1 MSTGLFTS
9 DQVDIFCFIK
19 LLWATY
25 IYVAFSF
32 LEKRKLV
39 VSFIMVSS
47 IKRFLIGRPLKS
59 GQLGEQKLN
68 KTKALAIL
76 SSDALSSV
84 AYGPE
89 QILLVL
95 VTLGSLAFW
104 YSLPIA
110 LGVLILLTALILSY
124 RQIIFAYP
132 HGGGA
137 YVVSKNNLGI
147 NPGLVAGGSLLVD
160 YILTVAVSVSAG
172 TDAITSAFPALH
184 DYNVE
189 IAILFV
195 IFLTIL
201 NLRGVTESA
210 SVLAYPVYLFVLAL
224 FILIG
229 VGLFKVATGQVP
241 PELHAPIGTPVTGIT
256 LFLLLK
262 AFASGSSALTGV
274 EAISN
279 AIPNFKD
286 PAPKN
291 AAKTLVLMGSLLA
304 VLFSGIVLLAYY
316 YGITPIAEAT
326 VVSQIAE
333 ETFGRSFMY
342 FFIQGTTALILIL
355 AANTGYSA
363 FPLLAVNLAKDKFIP
378 RMFTIRGDRLGYS
391 NGIIILGIA
400 SIILIIAFEGYT
412 ENLIP
417 LYAVGVFI
425 PFTLSQTGMMVK
437 WLREK
442 PQGWIGK
449 FIINTTGAVISFT
462 VTIMFFITK
471 FSQVWSVLVF
481 VPLIILLFHRIHKHY
496 EAVGNQLRIESCV
509 PAPPIEG
516 NVIVVPVAGMT
527 YVVENSLNYAKSLGA
542 DQIIAVF
549 VAFDREEERR
559 FEEKWKKWQP
569 DIRLVTLYSH
579 YRSIIQPLTKF
590 VDTVE
595 HKATESN
602 YRVTVLIPQ
611 FIPKK
616 GWHNI
621 LHNQSSLLI
630 RSFLLYRRNV
640 VVATVP
646 YHLKE

>member
-1 MSTGLFTS
+1 MISSL
-9 DQVDIFCFIK
+9 
-19 LLWATY
+19 
-25 IYVAFSF
+25 
-32 LEKRKLV
+32 KRL
-39 VSFIMVSS
+39 
-47 IKRFLIGRPLKS
+47 LIGRPLKS
-59 GQLGEQKLN
+59 DQLGEQKLN

-89 QILLVL
+89 QILIVL
-95 VTLGSLAFW
+95 VTIGAVAFW
-104 YSLPIA
+104 YSIPIA
-110 LGVLILLTALILSY
+110 IGVLLLLTALILSY
-124 RQIIFAYP
+124 RQIIYAYP

-137 YVVSKNNLGI
+137 YVVSKTNLGV

-184 DYNVE
+184 DFNVE
-189 IAILFV
+189 IAIVFV

-210 SVLAYPVYLFVLAL
+210 SILAYPVYLFVLAL

-229 VGLFKVATGQVP
+229 VGLFNVVTGQVP
-241 PELHAPIGTPVTGIT
+241 PELHTPIGTPVAGIS

-291 AAKTLVLMGSLLA
+291 AARTLMLMGALLA
-304 VLFSGIVLLAYY
+304 ILLSGIVVLAYY
-316 YGITPIAEAT
+316 YGITPKAEET
-326 VVSQIAE
+326 VVSQIANQ
-333 ETFGRSFMY
+333 TFGRTFMY
-342 FFIQGTTALILIL
+342 FFVQGTTALILIL

-363 FPLLAVNLAKDKFIP
+363 FPLLAVNLANDKFIP
-378 RMFTIRGDRLGYS
+378 RMFTLRGDRLGYS
-391 NGIIILGIA
+391 NGIIILGFA
-400 SIILIIAFEGYT
+400 SILLIITFHGHT

-437 WLREK
+437 WIREK
-442 PQGWIGK
+442 PAGWVPK
-449 FIINTTGAVISFT
+449 LVINTAGALISFI
-462 VTIMFFITK
+462 VTLMFFITK
-471 FSQVWSVLVF
+471 FTQVWPVLVF
-481 VPLIILLFHRIHKHY
+481 IPVIVLLFHKIRKHY
-496 EAVGNQLRIESCV
+496 DAIADQLRVTTCE
-509 PAPPIEG
+509 AALPIEG
-516 NVIVVPVAGMT
+516 NVIIVPVAGIT
-527 YVVENSLNYAKSLGA
+527 HVVENSITYAKSLSA
-542 DQIIAVF
+542 SQVIAVY
-549 VAFDREEERR
+549 VAFDREEEKR
-559 FEEKWKKWQP
+559 FEEKWKQWQP
-569 DIRLVTLYSH
+569 DVRLVTLHSH
-579 YRSIIQPLTKF
+579 YRSIIHPLTKF

-595 HKATESN
+595 HKASESN

-630 RSFLLYRRNV
+630 RSFLLYKKNV
-640 VVATVP
+640 IVSTLP
-646 YHLKE
+646 YHLKH

>member
-1 MSTGLFTS
+1 
-9 DQVDIFCFIK
+9 
-19 LLWATY
+19 
-25 IYVAFSF
+25 
-32 LEKRKLV
+32 
-39 VSFIMVSS
+39 MVSS

-59 GQLGEQKLN
+59 TELGEQKLN

-89 QILLVL
+89 QILIALSAV
-95 VTLGSLAFW
+95 GALAFW
-104 YSLPIA
+104 YSIPIA
-110 LGVLILLTALILSY
+110 IGVLVLLTALILSY

-137 YVVSKNNLGI
+137 YVVSKENLGV
-147 NPGLVAGGSLLVD
+147 NPGLIAGGSLLVD

-172 TDAITSAFPALH
+172 TDAITSAFPSLH
-184 DYNVE
+184 AHNVV
-189 IAILFV
+189 IAIIFV
-195 IFLTIL
+195 IFITIL

-229 VGLFKVATGQVP
+229 VGIYNIVTGEVSP
-241 PELHAPIGTPVTGIT
+241 NLHTPIGTPVAGIS

-291 AAKTLVLMGSLLA
+291 AARTLLAMGLLLA
-304 VLFSGIVLLAYY
+304 VLFSGIVFLAYY
-316 YGITPIAEAT
+316 YGITPSKEVT

-333 ETFGRSFMY
+333 ETFGRNFMY

-378 RMFTIRGDRLGYS
+378 RMFTVRGDRLGYS

-400 SIILIIAFEGYT
+400 SILLIIAFQGQT
-412 ENLIP
+412 EHLIP

-425 PFTLSQTGMMVK
+425 PFTLSQSGMVVK
-437 WLREK
+437 WIREK
-442 PQGWIGK
+442 PEGWILK
-449 FIINTTGAVISFT
+449 LTINLTGAIISFI
-462 VTIMFFITK
+462 VMSMFFLTK
-471 FSQVWSVLVF
+471 FAQVWTVLIFLPV
-481 VPLIILLFHRIHKHY
+481 IIIVFHRIRKHY
-496 EAVGNQLRIESCV
+496 EAVGDQLSLKTCEPIV
-509 PAPPIEG
+509 PIEG
-516 NVIVVPVAGMT
+516 NVIIVPVAGMT
-527 YVVENSLNYAKSLGA
+527 HVVENSLNYAKSLSP
-542 DQIIAVF
+542 DQVIAVYVSF
-549 VAFDREEERR
+549 EREDEKK

-569 DIRLVTLYSH
+569 EVRLVTLHSH

-590 VDTVE
+590 IDTVQY
-595 HKATESN
+595 KASESN
-602 YRVTVLIPQ
+602 YRVTVVIPQ

-630 RSFLLYRRNV
+630 RAFLLYKRNV
-640 VVATVP
+640 VITTVP
-646 YHLKE
+646 YHLKK

>member
-1 MSTGLFTS
+1 MT
-9 DQVDIFCFIK
+9 
-19 LLWATY
+19 
-25 IYVAFSF
+25 
-32 LEKRKLV
+32 
-39 VSFIMVSS
+39 

-59 GQLGEQKLN
+59 TELGEQKLN

-89 QILLVL
+89 QILIVLVL
-95 VTLGSLAFW
+95 LGTVAFW
-104 YSLPIA
+104 YSIPIA
-110 LGVLILLTALILSY
+110 IGVLILLTALILSY

-137 YVVSKNNLGI
+137 YVVSKENLGV
-147 NPGLVAGGSLLVD
+147 NPGLIAGGSLLVD

-184 DYNVE
+184 PYNVI

-195 IFLTIL
+195 VFITIL

-210 SVLAYPVYLFVLAL
+210 SILAYPVYLFVLAL

-229 VGLFKVATGQVP
+229 VGIYNVVTGGVSP
-241 PELHAPIGTPVTGIT
+241 TLHAPIGTPVAGIS
-256 LFLLLK
+256 LFILLR

-286 PAPKN
+286 PAPNN
-291 AAKTLVLMGSLLA
+291 AAKTLMAMGALLA
-304 VLFSGIVLLAYY
+304 VLFTGIVFLAYF
-316 YGITPIAEAT
+316 YGISPKTEVT
-326 VVSQIAE
+326 VISQMAE
-333 ETFGRSFMY
+333 EIFGRNFMY

-363 FPLLAVNLAKDKFIP
+363 FPLLAVNLAKDKFIA

-391 NGIIILGIA
+391 NGILILGIS
-400 SIILIIAFEGYT
+400 SIILIIVFKGQT
-412 ENLIP
+412 EHLIP

-425 PFTLSQTGMMVK
+425 PFTLSQTGMIVK
-437 WLREK
+437 WFREK
-442 PQGWIGK
+442 PKGWIPK
-449 FIINTTGAVISFT
+449 LIVNTIGAIISFV
-462 VTIMFFITK
+462 VTIVFFLTK
-471 FSQVWSVLVF
+471 FPQVWPVLIFLPVIVIGFHKINRHYQSVG
-481 VPLIILLFHRIHKHY
+481 
-496 EAVGNQLRIESCV
+496 EQLRINANVKSI
-509 PAPPIEG
+509 PIEG
-516 NVIVVPVAGMT
+516 HVIIVPVAGIT
-527 YVVENSLNYAKSLGA
+527 TVVENSLNYAKSLSA
-542 DQIIAVF
+542 NQIIAVY
-549 VAFDREEERR
+549 VAFDRESEKKMED
-559 FEEKWKKWQP
+559 KWKDFQP
-569 DIRLVTLYSH
+569 DVRLVTLYSY
-579 YRSIIQPLTKF
+579 YRSIINPLTKF

-595 HKATESN
+595 HKASESN
-602 YRVTVLIPQ
+602 YRVTVVIPQ

-630 RSFLLYRRNV
+630 RILLTFQERRDYHNCTFSFKKIKVMLF
-640 VVATVP
+640 
-646 YHLKE
+646 

>member
-1 MSTGLFTS
+1 
-9 DQVDIFCFIK
+9 
-19 LLWATY
+19 
-25 IYVAFSF
+25 
-32 LEKRKLV
+32 
-39 VSFIMVSS
+39 MVSS

-59 GQLGEQKLN
+59 TELGEQKLN

-89 QILLVL
+89 QILIALAS
-95 VTLGSLAFW
+95 LGAIAFW
-104 YSLPIA
+104 YSIPIA
-110 LGVLILLTALILSY
+110 IGVLVLLTALILSY

-137 YVVSKNNLGI
+137 YVVSKENLGV
-147 NPGLVAGGSLLVD
+147 NPGLIAGGSLLVD

-172 TDAITSAFPALH
+172 TDAITSAFPSLH
-184 DYNVE
+184 AHNVV
-189 IAILFV
+189 IAIIFVLF
-195 IFLTIL
+195 ITIL

-229 VGLFKVATGQVP
+229 VGIYNIVTGEVSP
-241 PELHAPIGTPVTGIT
+241 NLHTPIGTPVAGIS

-291 AAKTLVLMGSLLA
+291 AAKTLLAMGSLLA
-304 VLFSGIVLLAYY
+304 VLFSGIVYLAYY
-316 YGITPIAEAT
+316 YGITPSKEVT

-333 ETFGRSFMY
+333 ETFGRNFMY

-378 RMFTIRGDRLGYS
+378 RMFTVRGDRLGYS

-400 SIILIIAFEGYT
+400 SILLIIAFQGQT
-412 ENLIP
+412 EHLIP

-425 PFTLSQTGMMVK
+425 PFTLSQSGMVVK
-437 WLREK
+437 WIREK
-442 PQGWIGK
+442 PQGWILK
-449 FIINTTGAVISFT
+449 LTINLTGAIISFI
-462 VTIMFFITK
+462 VMSMFFLTK
-471 FSQVWSVLVF
+471 FAQVWTVLIFLPV
-481 VPLIILLFHRIHKHY
+481 IIIVFHRIRKHY
-496 EAVGNQLRIESCV
+496 EAVGDQLSLKTCEPIV
-509 PAPPIEG
+509 PIEG
-516 NVIVVPVAGMT
+516 NVIIVPVAGMT
-527 YVVENSLNYAKSLGA
+527 HVVENSLNYAKSLSP
-542 DQIIAVF
+542 DQIIAVYVSF
-549 VAFDREEERR
+549 EREDEKM

-569 DIRLVTLYSH
+569 GVRLVTLHSH

-590 VDTVE
+590 IDTVQY
-595 HKATESN
+595 KASESN
-602 YRVTVLIPQ
+602 YRVTVVIPQ

-630 RSFLLYRRNV
+630 RAFLLYKRNV
-640 VVATVP
+640 VITTVP
-646 YHLKE
+646 YHLKK

>member
-1 MSTGLFTS
+1 MIT
-9 DQVDIFCFIK
+9 
-19 LLWATY
+19 
-25 IYVAFSF
+25 
-32 LEKRKLV
+32 
-39 VSFIMVSS
+39 S

-59 GQLGEQKLN
+59 TALGEQKLS

-89 QILLVL
+89 QILIVL
-95 VTLGSLAFW
+95 VTLGTVAFW
-104 YSLPIA
+104 YSIPIA
-110 LGVLILLTALILSY
+110 IGVLILLAALILSY

-137 YVVSKNNLGI
+137 YVVSKENLGV

-172 TDAITSAFPALH
+172 TDAITSAFPTLH
-184 DYNVE
+184 AHNVA
-189 IAILFV
+189 IAIFFV
-195 IFLTIL
+195 LIITIL
-201 NLRGVTESA
+201 NLRGLTESA
-210 SVLAYPVYLFVLAL
+210 SILAYPVYLFVFAL

-229 VGLFKVATGQVP
+229 VGLFNVLTGKVSP
-241 PELHAPIGTPVTGIT
+241 DLHASLGTPVAGIS

-291 AAKTLVLMGSLLA
+291 AAKTLMAMGTLLA
-304 VLFSGIVLLAYY
+304 LLFSGIVFLAYY
-316 YGITPIAEAT
+316 YGISPSAKVT

-333 ETFGRSFMY
+333 ETFGRNLMY
-342 FFIQGTTALILIL
+342 YFIQGTTALILVL

-391 NGIIILGIA
+391 NGIIILGVS
-400 SIILIIAFEGYT
+400 SIILIIAFKGKT
-412 ENLIP
+412 EHLIP

-425 PFTLSQTGMMVK
+425 PFTLSQTGMMLK

-442 PQGWIGK
+442 PSGWIVK
-449 FIINTTGAVISFT
+449 LVINTTGALISFT
-462 VTIMFFITK
+462 VTIVFFLTK
-471 FSQVWSVLVF
+471 FTQVWPVLIFLPIIIF
-481 VPLIILLFHRIHKHY
+481 VFHRIRTHY
-496 EAVGNQLRIESCV
+496 DAVGDQLRITTCE
-509 PAPPIEG
+509 PAVPIEG
-516 NVIVVPVAGMT
+516 NVIVVPVAGIT
-527 YVVENSLNYAKSLGA
+527 HVVENSINYAKSLSP
-542 DQIIAVF
+542 DQIIAVY
-549 VAFDREEERR
+549 VAFEREDEKK

-569 DIRLVTLYSH
+569 DVRLVTLHSH

-595 HKATESN
+595 HKASESN
-602 YRVTVLIPQ
+602 YQVTVIIPQ

-621 LHNQSSLLI
+621 HHNQSSLLI
-630 RSFLLYRRNV
+630 RAFLLYRRKV
-640 VVATVP
+640 IITTVP
-646 YHLKE
+646 YHLKK